1 MPKFVPV
8 IQKTVQLFTNE
19 LVIKKSVVA
28 KKKNPFKMKGLGYR
42 FDRGSSTAENL
53 SKPHRHIRAHR
64 NTLQYNA

>member
-28 KKKNPFKMKGLGYR
+28 KKKNPFKMKGWAIVLIGEVR
-42 FDRGSSTAENL
+42 
-53 SKPHRHIRAHR
+53 
-64 NTLQYNA
+64 LQRI